1 MSQLRVL
8 LCSSEVAP
16 FAKTGGLADVA
27 GALPGAL
34 KRLGCDVRVFMPLYR
49 SVRGQI
55 EMFDWDGYAVL
66 TFAGYPHRVNF
77 WEGRTAEGVPIYFLE
92 RDEFFD
98 RSYLYG
104 SPRRGD
110 YEDNPVRFIAFS
122 QAVSTLCQWLDWFP
136 QILHI
141 HDWQAALVAPYL
153 RYLWRADWR
162 FDHTRTVLTIHNLG
176 YQGMFPGSVFGLMG
190 LPASVFSPSGL
201 EFWGHCN
208 FLKGGIVYSDW
219 LTTVSPT
226 YSREIQQM
234 AFGRGLDGVI
244 RDHRDRLDGILN
256 GVDYG
261 EWNPETDP
269 SLPAR
274 FSAMELSG
282 RARCKRELID
292 EIQLAPECKEKPLLA
307 MISRLDAQKGFDLLL
322 AALPQLMAEDVG
334 LVILGTGDLGI
345 QEALTGHEREFAGR
359 LRVVP
364 RFDEALA
371 HRIEAGSD
379 IFLMPSRYEPCGLN
393 QMYSLRYGCIPV
405 VHATGGLEDSV
416 VDLVDSPETGNGFKF
431 VDYTPAA
438 FLQSI
443 RAALDLLAQ
452 PEAWR
457 VVQQRAMVQDFSWD
471 RAAREYL
478 RLFERIA
485 PPVARS
491 FTGASAAAPEV
502 VPQEG

>member
-16 FAKTGGLADVA
+16 YAKTGGLADVA

-55 EMFDWDGYAVL
+55 EMFAWDGYTVL
-66 TFAGYPHRVNF
+66 TFGGYPHRVNF
-77 WEGRTAEGVPIYFLE
+77 WEGRTADGVPIYFLE

-98 RSYLYG
+98 RSHLYG
-104 SPRRGD
+104 SPLRGD

-122 QAVSTLCQWLDWFP
+122 QAANSLCQWLDWFP
-136 QILHI
+136 HILHI
-141 HDWQAALVAPYL
+141 HDWQTALIAPYL
-153 RYLWRADWR
+153 HHLWRTDWR
-162 FDHTRTVLTIHNLG
+162 FDDTRTVLTIHNLG
-176 YQGMFPGSVFGLMG
+176 YQGMFPGSVFGLTG
-190 LPASVFSPSGL
+190 LPASAYSVSGL

-208 FLKGGIVYSDW
+208 FLKGGIAYSDW

-261 EWNPETDP
+261 AWNPETDP
-269 SLPAR
+269 TLPAR
-274 FSAMELSG
+274 FSGEDLSG
-282 RARCKRELID
+282 RARCKAELID
-292 EIQLAPECKEKPLLA
+292 EIQLAPECGEKPLLA
-307 MISRLDAQKGFDLLL
+307 MISRLDTQKGFDLLL
-322 AALPQLMAEDVG
+322 AALPKLMSRDVG

-345 QEALTGHEREFAGR
+345 QEALTGHERKLAGR
-359 LRVVP
+359 LRVIP

-405 VHATGGLEDSV
+405 VHATGGLEDSI
-416 VDLVDSPETGNGFKF
+416 VDLVQNPETGYGFKF
-431 VDYTPAA
+431 NDYTPEA
-438 FLQSI
+438 FLLSI
-443 RAALDLLAQ
+443 RAALDLLTQ
-452 PEAWR
+452 PDAWR
-457 VVQQRAMVQDFSWD
+457 AVQERAMAQDFSWD
-471 RAAREYL
+471 RAARQYL
-478 RLFERIA
+478 DLFERIA
-485 PPVARS
+485 PI
-491 FTGASAAAPEV
+491 
-502 VPQEG
+502 